1 MTGPARRS
9 VESSG
14 RWILVRMDQPTV
26 ALYERNAPEWSR
38 RRGTATDGLGRLFRE
53 RVGTGLVADLGCGS
67 GRYLPE
73 LGAPVVGADVTA
85 AMLYLA
91 RAQGVPL
98 VRCDIEALP
107 FADGVLA
114 GAFARHSYL
123 HLVKARMVQAL
134 ADLSRALRPGGL
146 LLITLIEGDYQG
158 HDLPGD
164 DFPGRLFTCW
174 TTAELTAV
182 LARAGF
188 EDIHVEH
195 VERRYGGP
203 DLHATAHS
211 RRPRR
216 E

>member
-1 MTGPARRS
+1 
-9 VESSG
+9 
-14 RWILVRMDQPTV
+14 MDQATV
-26 ALYERNAPEWSR
+26 ALYERHAPEWSR

-53 RVGTGLVADLGCGS
+53 RVGTGLVADMGCGS

-85 AMLYLA
+85 AMLCLA
-91 RAQGVPL
+91 RAQGFPL

-123 HLVKARMVQAL
+123 HLVKDRAARAL
-134 ADLSRALRPGGL
+134 LDVRRALRPGGL
-146 LLITLIEGDYQG
+146 LLITLIEGHYQG

-174 TTAELTAV
+174 TKGELTAA
-182 LARAGF
+182 LADAGF

-195 VERRYGGP
+195 VERRYGGA
-203 DLHATAHS
+203 DLHASAHS
-211 RRPRR
+211 RRARR

>member
-1 MTGPARRS
+1 MLMDPA
-9 VESSG
+9 
-14 RWILVRMDQPTV
+14 TV
-26 ALYERNAPEWSR
+26 ALYERHASEWSQ
-38 RRGTATDGLGRLFRE
+38 RRGNATDGLGRRFRDQ
-53 RVGTGLVADLGCGS
+53 VGTGLIVDLGCGS

-73 LGAPVVGADVTA
+73 IGPPLVGADVTA
-85 AMLYLA
+85 AMLCLA
-91 RAQGVPL
+91 RTQGFPL

-123 HLVKARMVQAL
+123 HLVKDRVALAL
-134 ADLSRALRPGGL
+134 ADLRRALRPGGL

-174 TTAELTAV
+174 TETELTAV
-182 LARAGF
+182 LVDAGF
-188 EDIHVEH
+188 VDIHVEH

-211 RRPRR
+211 RRALR

>member
-1 MTGPARRS
+1 M
-9 VESSG
+9 
-14 RWILVRMDQPTV
+14 
-26 ALYERNAPEWSR
+26 
-38 RRGTATDGLGRLFRE
+38 
-53 RVGTGLVADLGCGS
+53 
-67 GRYLPE
+67 
-73 LGAPVVGADVTA
+73 VGADVTA
-85 AMLYLA
+85 AMLCLA
-91 RAQGVPL
+91 RTQGFPL

-123 HLVKARMVQAL
+123 HLVKDRVALAL
-134 ADLSRALRPGGL
+134 ADLRRALRPGGL

-174 TTAELTAV
+174 TAAELTAV
-182 LARAGF
+182 LVEAGF
-188 EDIHVEH
+188 VDIHVDH

-211 RRPRR
+211 RRARR

>member
-1 MTGPARRS
+1 MDPA
-9 VESSG
+9 
-14 RWILVRMDQPTV
+14 TV
-26 ALYERNAPEWSR
+26 ALYERHAPEWSR
-38 RRGTATDGLGRLFRE
+38 RRGSATDGLGRRFRDQ
-53 RVGTGLVADLGCGS
+53 VGTGLIVDLGCGS

-73 LGAPVVGADVTA
+73 IGPPMVGADVTA
-85 AMLYLA
+85 AMLCLA
-91 RAQGVPL
+91 RTQGFPL

-123 HLVKARMVQAL
+123 HLVKDRVALAL
-134 ADLSRALRPGGL
+134 ADLRRALRPGGL

-174 TTAELTAV
+174 TEAELTGV
-182 LARAGF
+182 LVDAGF
-188 EDIHVEH
+188 VDIHVEH

-211 RRPRR
+211 RRALR